1 MLHRPSFLE
10 VLQNKT
16 LLLERKAPG
25 FAFPLLARAAQSTHL
40 SLPLTNRHPYF
51 LGHLRVHLNLD
62 PLLAFPVLSHP
73 SPLAQ
78 AHEFNRI
85 EFLEEPDERVA
96 ELELTKVPAEA
107 DALL

>member
-1 MLHRPSFLE
+1 MGAL
-10 VLQNKT
+10 
-16 LLLERKAPG
+16 G
-25 FAFPLLARAAQSTHL
+25 FAFPSLLALGAQSTHL
-40 SLPLTNRHPYF
+40 FPPLANRHPYL

-62 PLLAFPVLSHP
+62 PLLAFPVLPHS

-78 AHEFNRI
+78 AYEFNRF

-96 ELELTKVPAEA
+96 ELELTKVTAEA